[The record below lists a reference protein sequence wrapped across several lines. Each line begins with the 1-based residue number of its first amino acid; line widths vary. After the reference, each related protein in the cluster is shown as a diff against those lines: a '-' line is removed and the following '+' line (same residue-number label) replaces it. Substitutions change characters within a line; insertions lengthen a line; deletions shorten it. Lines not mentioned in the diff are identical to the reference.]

1 MAPTPSRGDEWG
13 LALKISEK
21 EKSFSNL
28 FRQRKVLAETKP
40 EATVVGKKRRRGRG
54 RGREIRSASEG

>member
-40 EATVVGKKRRRGRG
+40 EATVVGKKGGEEEGGEGR
-54 RGREIRSASEG
+54 